1 MARFKA
7 IESVVDGKSR
17 VEYYRGK
24 QLYYRIAECDDGYYH
39 AQTDLKHGGGSY
51 VPTLELAKQRIRE
64 HIEMVDSI
72 VGGRSTIKYQDKA

>member
-7 IESVVDGKSR
+7 IESVIDGKTR

-24 QLYYRIAECDDGYYH
+24 QLYYRIVEGDDGYYH

-64 HIEMVDSI
+64 HIELIDSI
-72 VGGRSTIKYQDKA
+72 AGGRSTIKYQK